1 MAAARQNEMNESATV
16 VATTTFAVEPSFDPS
31 GDGTDCASDMFSDA
45 HYSTIRG
52 AMATSGR
59 SLAERIV
66 TELRAAGN
74 RPTWS
79 AVVCAIC
86 CWGIQPKDY
95 DVATDAVPD
104 ELLNLYPGATTGR
117 RAFRGHSGARGRC
130 NCRGR
135 HFPQ

>member
-1 MAAARQNEMNESATV
+1 MAAPRQNEMNESATV

-66 TELRAAGN
+66 TELRAAGKQAYLVGGCV
-74 RPTWS
+74 RDLLL
-79 AVVCAIC
+79 
-86 CWGIQPKDY
+86 GIQPKDY

-104 ELLNLYPGATTGR
+104 ELLNLYPGALQV
-117 RAFRGHSGARGRC
+117 GA
-130 NCRGR
+130 
-135 HFPQ
+135 HFGV